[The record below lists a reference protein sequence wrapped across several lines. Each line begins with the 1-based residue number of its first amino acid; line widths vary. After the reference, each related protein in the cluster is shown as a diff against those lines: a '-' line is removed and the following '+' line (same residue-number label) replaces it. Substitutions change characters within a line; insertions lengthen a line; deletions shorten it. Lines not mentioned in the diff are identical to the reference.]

1 MFPPYLLPHLP
12 PCAPRKDRDALDEK
26 VKSQLLEREQEQIDR
41 LVRESGGKLTR
52 RLANSQVTAD
62 PVSER
67 VFKALPVTLPQAPAP
82 HSVTWFPYP
91 LLLGFTA
98 SEIRMSRCS
107 HVYETYC
114 GLWESY
120 CVGIGFTPGGFIHD
134 LGRSPPLPDLQFLP
148 FKQRRQDQVA
158 LPSLPFLEPSLV

>member
-12 PCAPRKDRDALDEK
+12 PCAPRKDRDTLDEK

-67 VFKALPVTLPQAPAP
+67 VFKALYFQSHCLRPQHHTQLPGSLTLSCWVSPR
-82 HSVTWFPYP
+82 
-91 LLLGFTA
+91 LK
-98 SEIRMSRCS
+98 SE
-107 HVYETYC
+107 
-114 GLWESY
+114 
-120 CVGIGFTPGGFIHD
+120 
-134 LGRSPPLPDLQFLP
+134 
-148 FKQRRQDQVA
+148 
-158 LPSLPFLEPSLV
+158 